1 MTIYERARTLLEKCI
16 PPTQCGTSSCHNT
29 TFRAASVLVWGFGLS
44 PEEGM
49 GLLKEWAMRGMHK
62 WRDNELMHKLN
73 SALHTGHTTKRGHLV
88 DDHDERGEIPDYKA
102 PEAAPKEEAPKYDAA
117 ALKRAQ
123 RTDWKVD
130 EPWLRERSPVDP
142 RAVEPGAFFDAIYE
156 PGEKV
161 MIFTDLRSQ
170 GNFMHW
176 AGKGSFVLGKS
187 MDIKARPAKLPDG
200 GPQGVWFLIQPCDGK
215 WYPVPGKT
223 SLSRRS
229 QKSIVSWRFML
240 LESDKAPMWL
250 WLNAIAQM
258 QLPVVAI
265 VTSANQGAHVLV
277 RVDAASKAEWD
288 AMRKTVMPTLTCL
301 GTDEDAL
308 KALVYM
314 RFPGAWREGKMKGVD
329 DGSGKRVTRFVPFH
343 DGRRMQ
349 RLIYFNPRPAALGEC
364 AAIGEAMTH
373 VYE

>member
-1 MTIYERARTLLEKCI
+1 MTIVERARTLLEKCI

-29 TFRAASVLVWGFGLS
+29 TFRAASVLVWGFALT

-49 GLLKEWAMRGMHK
+49 GLLKEWAARGSHK
-62 WRDNELMHKLN
+62 WRDNELMHKLT
-73 SALHTGHTTKRGHLV
+73 SAMHTGHTTARGHLI
-88 DDHDERGEIPDYKA
+88 DDKDERGEIPDYKA
-102 PEAAPKEEAPKYDAA
+102 PEAVKEDAPKYDAE

-123 RTDWKVD
+123 RADWKVD
-130 EPWLRERSPVDP
+130 ERWLRERSPIDP
-142 RAVEPGAFFDAIYE
+142 KGVEPGAFLDAIYD
-156 PGEKV
+156 PGDKV
-161 MIFTDLRSQ
+161 MVFTDLRSQ

-187 MDIKARPAKLPDG
+187 PDIRARPSKLPEG
-200 GPQGVWFLIQPCDGK
+200 GPQGMWFLIQPCDGR

-229 QKSIVSWRFML
+229 QRSVVSWRFML

-250 WLNAIAQM
+250 WLNAVAQM
-258 QLPVVAI
+258 KLPVVAI
-265 VTSANQGAHVLV
+265 VTSGNQGAHVLV

-288 AMRKTVMPTLTCL
+288 AMRKSVLPCLTCL
-301 GTDEDAL
+301 GTDPDAL

-314 RFPGAWREGKMKGVD
+314 RLPGAYREGKMKGVD
-329 DGSGKRVTRFVPFH
+329 DGTGKRVTRFVPFH

-373 VYE
+373 LYE